1 MTLSLCV
8 TVKLACRAQ
17 PTVDGPADWTLRWR
31 EEIVDP
37 KTQMT
42 QRLGLLMTQR
52 RRELV
57 DARRAN
63 GVTSNLSLRITPLQ
77 RRLPLPLEEGPPLDG
92 PASEEDGPASEE
104 DGPAGEEDGP
114 AGEEDGPLLETPLR

>member
-1 MTLSLCV
+1 M
-8 TVKLACRAQ
+8 
-17 PTVDGPADWTLRWR
+17 
-31 EEIVDP
+31 
-37 KTQMT
+37 
-42 QRLGLLMTQR
+42 
-52 RRELV
+52 

-77 RRLPLPLEEGPPLDG
+77 RRLPLPLEEDPPPDG
-92 PASEEDGPASEE
+92 PACEE